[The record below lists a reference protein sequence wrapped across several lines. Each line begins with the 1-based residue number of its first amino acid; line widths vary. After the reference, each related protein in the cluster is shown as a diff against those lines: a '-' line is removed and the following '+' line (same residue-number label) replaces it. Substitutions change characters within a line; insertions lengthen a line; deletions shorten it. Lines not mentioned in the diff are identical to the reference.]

1 MNYVFLVVA
10 ALCQPWTKTN
20 HQVVEQELEC
30 HHQCCDDEEWQV
42 QLPCEFWKTSIDG
55 YFHVFVFHEG
65 LVGSEHPASINAGQ
79 DQHEGDQGK
88 GETIKLLTQAS
99 NTTGITLKKGSIDNI
114 LGTEVEESEGDEYR
128 NAPIEEKCHEHDHIE
143 VGVFLIGIKFVWN
156 HFFVHAFLEDGTFII
171 FEWFLIADA
180 FVDDEEEP
188 GDHQIDDHV
197 VGVDGGDFCIPE
209 GTVVHIEVN
218 LLNFQ

>member
-65 LVGSEHPASINAGQ
+65 LVGSEHPACINAGQ
-79 DQHEGDQGK
+79 DQHEGDQSK

-99 NTTGITLKKGSIDNI
+99 NTTGITLKKGTIDNI
-114 LGTEVEESEGDEYR
+114 LGAEVEES
-128 NAPIEEKCHEHDHIE
+128 
-143 VGVFLIGIKFVWN
+143 
-156 HFFVHAFLEDGTFII
+156 
-171 FEWFLIADA
+171 
-180 FVDDEEEP
+180 
-188 GDHQIDDHV
+188 
-197 VGVDGGDFCIPE
+197 
-209 GTVVHIEVN
+209 
-218 LLNFQ
+218 